1 MKTINWTQVA
11 LFISASR
18 DAKAASRIILPLVLL
33 LFSGTASLAQCDKD
47 LSLTSSKTEYLDAQ
61 GALQRTEDEKS
72 TIEITKT
79 EVTITPGNA
88 DHKMKGTIKSHTCN
102 WKVPFKEG
110 KSVIQAA
117 FSDEQKGTM
126 NATITIEGRDGSVTL
141 LMEAVEM
148 PDRKIRV
155 PIDKFEEKR

>member
-1 MKTINWTQVA
+1 MA
-11 LFISASR
+11 LLVHASP
-18 DAKAASRIILPLVLL
+18 DAKAAGGIVLPLLL
-33 LFSGTASLAQCDKD
+33 LLLSGTASLAQCDKD
-47 LSLTSSKTEYLDAQ
+47 LSLTSSRTEYLDAQ
-61 GALQRTEDEKS
+61 GVLQRTVEEKS

-79 EVTITPGNA
+79 EVTITPGS
-88 DHKMKGTIKSHTCN
+88 DHKMKGTIKSHACN

-110 KSVIQAA
+110 KSIIQAT

-126 NATITIEGRDGSVTL
+126 NATITIEGKDGGVTL

-155 PIDKFEEKR
+155 PIDKFEAKR